1 MEKNK
6 RMVKIALILIVISL
20 VFSIGFAFYLK
31 LDDKVFLKRFSELD
45 IPIIDDTYGEQ
56 DFTLTYITNI
66 NDDNRV
72 LDIFFKEEPKLRFYA
87 NEQGFV
93 GSPFLMFENNPYKGE
108 VYGRYAIRTVY
119 IRLDGSNIRDKFEK
133 KELNNAQLTLDNGK
147 VINVDIGRII
157 LHGDNKRSEVLT
169 YEGGSSSSDGSASS
183 DLIVYKDITIEK
195 LDSPF
200 MDYIKDIIDLSPRD
214 LMNISG
220 IKYKA
225 GDKIHIRSEYND
237 GADLDILSKYTTYN
251 NQLRLLYNDDD
262 GNSYNSLVH
271 YIDSPAIDFNFK
283 EIFKYLKARGEI

>member
-6 RMVKIALILIVISL
+6 KMVKTALALIAISL

-31 LDDKVFLKRFSELD
+31 LDNKVFLKRYSELD
-45 IPIIDDTYGEQ
+45 IPIVDDTYGDL

-72 LDIFFKEEPKLRFYA
+72 LDIFFKEDPKLRFYA
-87 NEQGFV
+87 DEQGFS
-93 GSPFLMFENNPYKGE
+93 GSSFPTFEINPYKGE
-108 VYGRYAIRTVY
+108 VYGRYALRTVY
-119 IRLDGSNIRDKFEK
+119 IKLEGNNIREKFDI

-157 LHGDNKRSEVLT
+157 LHGDKKRSEVLT
-169 YEGGSSSSDGSASS
+169 YEGVSNLSNGSASS
-183 DLIVYKDITIEK
+183 DLIVNKDITIEK

-200 MDYIKDIIDLSPRD
+200 MDYINENIDVSPAD

-225 GDKIHIRSEYND
+225 GDRLHIRSKYKTGEN
-237 GADLDILSKYTTYN
+237 LDILSKYATYN
-251 NQLRLLYNDDD
+251 TQLRLSYSDD

-283 EIFKYLKARGEI
+283 GIFKYLKARGEI